1 MAVFTI
7 ISIGVVAAIG
17 TFVEAKL
24 GIQHAQR
31 LVYKSYWMMI
41 VMGVFILNLV
51 SVIIDRWPWQ
61 KKHVSFIF
69 AHIGIIFII
78 FGQWVTN
85 HYGLDGTMRIGIGSS
100 AQQVVIQD
108 SEVQIY
114 SSSDA
119 QNYTRLYHQDVDFI
133 RNPPSAKHPL
143 AFKLE
148 SDEFQFVDYAPFA
161 IPKRDIVVS
170 DNPREG
176 AAVRLQL
183 TNPNIQ
189 QAQMIEWLYQRS
201 EHTTDQLEL
210 GPLTLTLGPIKST
223 MSTQNQLNFEF
234 HDGKLLVTAYDKNNS
249 DPAERWFMN
258 EGESHK
264 LKWMGFELKLLRVL
278 PKAKETYEL
287 TFKDGPTDLTVP
299 AVKIKYQNQEQWVLL
314 NDTLK
319 LFSENYVYII
329 AYSQKRIDL
338 SFPVQLKEFE
348 MKTYKGISKAMEY
361 KSIVSVPGID
371 NYTISMNE
379 PLKYKGLTLYQ
390 ASFQNDQMGR
400 PVASVLSV
408 NYDPGRF
415 LKYFGSLIMSLGII
429 LLFYFKR
436 STLWS
441 SKKD

>member
-7 ISIGVVAAIG
+7 ASIGVVAAIG

-31 LVYKSYWMMI
+31 LVYKSPWMMM
-41 VMGVFILNLV
+41 VMGVFILNLT
-51 SVIIDRWPWQ
+51 SVIVDRWPWQ
-61 KKHVSFIF
+61 KKHASFIL
-69 AHIGIIFII
+69 AHIGIIFLIL
-78 FGQWVTN
+78 GQWVTN

-100 AQQVVIQD
+100 GQQVVIQD

-119 QNYTRLYHQDVDFI
+119 QNYTRLYRQDVDFI
-133 RNPPSAKHPL
+133 RNPPSLKNPL

-148 SDEFQFVDYAPFA
+148 NDEFKFVDYAPFV
-161 IPKRDIVVS
+161 IPRRDIVPTE
-170 DNPREG
+170 NEREG
-176 AAVRLQL
+176 SAIRFQL
-183 TNPNIQ
+183 SNPNIK
-189 QAQMIEWLYQRS
+189 QAQMIDWLYQRS
-201 EHTTDQLEL
+201 AHTTDQLEL
-210 GPLTLTLGPIKST
+210 GPLTLSLGPIKSAMT
-223 MSTQNQLNFEF
+223 EQNQLNFEF
-234 HDGKLLVTAYDKNNS
+234 HDGKLIVTAYDKSNAE
-249 DPAERWFMN
+249 PAGRWIMA
-258 EGESHK
+258 EGETHA

-278 PKAKETYEL
+278 PKAKEAWNL

-299 AVKIKYQNQEQWVLL
+299 AVKIKYKDQEQWVLL

-319 LFSENYVYII
+319 LFSENYVYIV

-338 SFPVQLKEFE
+338 NFPVQLKQFE

-361 KSIVSVPGID
+361 KSIVSVPEID

-379 PLKYKGLTLYQ
+379 PLKYKGLTFYQ
-390 ASFQNDQMGR
+390 ASFQNDPMGK

-415 LKYFGSLIMSLGII
+415 LKYFGSLIMTLGII